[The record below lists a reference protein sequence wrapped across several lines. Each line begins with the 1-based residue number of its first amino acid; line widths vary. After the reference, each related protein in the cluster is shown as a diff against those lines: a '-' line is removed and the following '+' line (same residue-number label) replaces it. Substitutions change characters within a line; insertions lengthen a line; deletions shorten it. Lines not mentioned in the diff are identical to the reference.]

1 MKFVQFT
8 FALTATASYFTS
20 QESALSP
27 ELIKN
32 VTDALS
38 VLTTNSWAG
47 KFFQVYLDKMVVEGG
62 VNNFKADLY
71 AVDNSGEEEYES
83 GDNSVL

>member
-8 FALTATASYFTS
+8 FALTATASYVNC

-32 VTDALS
+32 VTDALN
-38 VLTTNSWAG
+38 VLTTNS
-47 KFFQVYLDKMVVEGG
+47 KQL
-62 VNNFKADLY
+62 
-71 AVDNSGEEEYES
+71 
-83 GDNSVL
+83 